1 MRCELTARPRSA
13 SLRGSV
19 VDEQSAPVSG
29 VSVEVSG
36 PANQTVTTDAAGD
49 FVVSGLPVGDYVARV
64 DAPAFLLK
72 SQAFTV
78 SPGIEVSLQLVL
90 VAKPKDA
97 SVTLTAKEVKIRN
110 QIMFKSNSAEI
121 DERSTSL
128 LSEIADVLLR
138 NPQAAHVQV
147 QGHTDNRGDP
157 EANLALSQQRAEA
170 VVQWLTQ
177 AGVGADRLEAK
188 GYGDSRPLVP
198 NLTPGNRARNRRVQ
212 FIVKD

>member
-1 MRCELTARPRSA
+1 M
-13 SLRGSV
+13 
-19 VDEQSAPVSG
+19 DEQSAPVSG

-36 PANQTVTTDAAGD
+36 PANQTVSTDASGD

-72 SQAFTV
+72 SQPFTV
-78 SPGIEVSLQLVL
+78 APGTDVSLQLVL

-138 NPQAAHVQV
+138 NPQAARVQV

-177 AGVGADRLEAK
+177 AGVAVDRLEAK
-188 GYGDSRPLVP
+188 GYGDGRPLVP